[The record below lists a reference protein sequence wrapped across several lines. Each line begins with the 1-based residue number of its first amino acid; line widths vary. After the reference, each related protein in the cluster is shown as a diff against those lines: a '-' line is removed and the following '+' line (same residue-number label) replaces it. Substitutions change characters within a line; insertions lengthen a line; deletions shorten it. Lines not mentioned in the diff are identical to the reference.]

1 MYLAPLQSWIRAF
14 RGTGH
19 EPVPGFAAL
28 YDDAEERDRWR
39 HRYLGIFER
48 YAMTYGDR
56 ADVAVARCPGQM
68 NVMGMHMDYGGMPS
82 LRMAVS
88 GTDLITVAGQSAD
101 GKDARV
107 RMESVFDGEGSE
119 VGASYEPFELDLE
132 KAFPT
137 ENVGTHA
144 ALKNFAGKICRQRE
158 ASTGSPF
165 ESGWGILPMGALIFL
180 ESHFRSR
187 AVLKGFDAVVW
198 SNLSPTGGLS
208 SSSALVMST
217 AYAALGVSGLI
228 PGRDIGLQTLV
239 EGVGLSEWIRGTRG
253 GTADHMG
260 MVAGGRGELA
270 CIGAM
275 PVCELSRASLP
286 SEYEAIAF
294 DSGVPRVYDEAV
306 KEETAMAYPLAAF
319 LVREILLK
327 SFAERA
333 DWPSM
338 AADVRDRLR
347 LVRDIRTDTLGLSQ
361 RHICEILKSIPQVT
375 TLRQLRGMAVESG
388 SGTAYEAMRRAEIDG
403 RFTAIDDDYPLPLR
417 RRITFALAE
426 QDRVVA
432 MVDSLNSGDVEKS
445 LTLIRKSHAGER
457 DEEVSD
463 SMLDEIAESPVMR
476 LSDLPG
482 GYGRMTGAYDRVATT
497 VNDFLIQFGGE
508 ATGAVQRLGAGWGGN
523 IGGLVR
529 RDFLKSRGAT
539 ELEETLMADFG
550 LETPLAD
557 SVVRPGAGACLIHAP
572 LQR

>member
-1 MYLAPLQSWIRAF
+1 MYLAPLQRWIQAF
-14 RGTGH
+14 RGTGS
-19 EPVPGFAAL
+19 EPVPGFAGL
-28 YDDAEERDRWR
+28 YGDGEERDRWQR
-39 HRYLGIFER
+39 RYLGILEG
-48 YAMTYGDR
+48 YVTTYGDQ
-56 ADVAVARCPGQM
+56 AHVVIARCPGQM

-88 GTDLITVAGQSAD
+88 GTDLITVAGQPAD
-101 GKDARV
+101 GKSSRV

-119 VGASYEPFELDLE
+119 IDASYEPLELDLE

-144 ALKNFAGKICRQRE
+144 ALKDFAGKICRQRE
-158 ASTGSPF
+158 VSTGSPF
-165 ESGWGILPMGALIFL
+165 ESRWEILPTGALIFL

-187 AVLKGFDAVVW
+187 AVLKGFDAILW
-198 SNLSPTGGLS
+198 SNLSPSGGLS

-228 PGRDIGLQTLV
+228 PGRDIGLQALV
-239 EGVGLSEWIRGTRG
+239 EGVGLSEWLRGTRG

-260 MVAGGRGELA
+260 MVAGGRGELT
-270 CIGAM
+270 CVGAM

-306 KEETAMAYPLAAF
+306 KEETAMAYPLATF

-333 DWPSM
+333 DWPSVS
-338 AADVRDRLR
+338 ADVRDRLL
-347 LVRDIRTDTLGLSQ
+347 LVRDIRTDTLQGLSQ

-375 TLRQLRGMAVESG
+375 TLRQLREMAVESG
-388 SGTAYEAMRRAEIDG
+388 AGTAYEAMRRAEIDG

-426 QDRVVA
+426 QDRVVV
-432 MVDSLNSGDVEKS
+432 MVDSLNNGDVEKS
-445 LTLIRKSHAGER
+445 LTLIRTSHAGER

-463 SMLDEIAESPVMR
+463 AMLDEIAESPVLR
-476 LSDLPG
+476 LGDLPG
-482 GYGRMTGAYDRVATT
+482 GYGRMTAAYDRVATA

-529 RDFLKSRGAT
+529 RDFLKSRGAIK
-539 ELEETLMADFG
+539 LEETLRADFG
-550 LETPLAD
+550 LETSLAD
-557 SVVRPGAGACLIHAP
+557 SVFRPGAGACLIHAP
-572 LQR
+572 L